1 MMEVMLGKY
10 SVQGVLSTDG
20 GRARRFDLSTQSA
33 HLFGG
38 WQDVGLEGE

>member
-20 GRARRFDLSTQSA
+20 GGTRRFDLSAAQSA

-38 WQDVGLEGE
+38 VASSRES